1 MVPPAFNHASR
12 AALASSGSA
21 FSLEG
26 QQRDGDAVGL
36 RQARHH
42 VAITTVIAMTAE
54 DQPVLAGRVVGSR
67 PLKSRFPARII
78 SSNSVRP
85 RLSAAAFFR
94 AAAAS
99 GQMKWYTHGFFRH
112 GPSCLSPSIQKL
124 AQQIKQWGTELGF
137 QQVGLPIPISA
148 PANLNCRHGWINNTT
163 ARWNGWRAT
172 E

>member
-1 MVPPAFNHASR
+1 MAGDICGVNGSTGVQPRITRGAGFFR
-12 AALASSGSA
+12 QRFLA
-21 FSLEG
+21 LEG

-85 RLSAAAFFR
+85 RLSAAAFPR
-94 AAAAS
+94 AAPHL
-99 GQMKWYTHGFFRH
+99 Q
-112 GPSCLSPSIQKL
+112 
-124 AQQIKQWGTELGF
+124 
-137 QQVGLPIPISA
+137 
-148 PANLNCRHGWINNTT
+148 
-163 ARWNGWRAT
+163 AR
-172 E
+172 